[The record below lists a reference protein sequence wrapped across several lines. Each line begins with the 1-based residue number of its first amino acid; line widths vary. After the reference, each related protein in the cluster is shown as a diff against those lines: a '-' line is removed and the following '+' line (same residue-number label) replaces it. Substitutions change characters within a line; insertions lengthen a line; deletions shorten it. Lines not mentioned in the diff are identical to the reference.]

1 MAIEQVSQRA
11 ARPPVTRGA
20 GTESNVDLLAGVVAD
35 ASDLA
40 MGHLDRLQHEVKQ
53 EIDTLKSTSVRWL
66 IVLGLAI
73 VGVVNVTFAATH
85 GLAQVTG
92 WAPWLCH
99 GLVATLV
106 LMLAGVAVK
115 FRTGKQ
121 KSV

>member
-1 MAIEQVSQRA
+1 MAIEDVSQRA

-20 GTESNVDLLAGVVAD
+20 GAESNVDLLAGLVAD

-53 EIDTLKSTSVRWL
+53 EIGTLKSMSVRWL

-73 VGVVNVTFAATH
+73 VGAMHVTLAATLA
-85 GLAQVTG
+85 LAQVTG

-99 GLVATLV
+99 GFVATLV
-106 LMLAGVAVK
+106 LLVAGVAAK
-115 FRTGKQ
+115 FRNGKQ
-121 KSV
+121 KS